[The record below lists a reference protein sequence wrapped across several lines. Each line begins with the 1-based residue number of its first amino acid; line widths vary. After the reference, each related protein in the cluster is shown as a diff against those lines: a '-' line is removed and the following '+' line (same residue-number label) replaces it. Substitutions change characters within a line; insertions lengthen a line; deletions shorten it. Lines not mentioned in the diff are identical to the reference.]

1 MVDGIEIDKDIAEE
15 TLLPDDLNSLAVGS
29 YVVPDPRKRKQ
40 YPYVVLGVV
49 LLSFITSLIIDF
61 VSFVPVIIILSIV
74 ALLLFLVNN
83 KFKIQQQEVIERI
96 TNNIDHSIGYY
107 SIALTFQF
115 TINNILTPVWTVIV
129 YSHENPPLNKTI
141 IEINAFSG
149 KVITEPYTENL
160 NAWEIFQK

>member
-1 MVDGIEIDKDIAEE
+1 MVDGIDIDKDIAEE

-61 VSFVPVIIILSIV
+61 VSFVPVIIILSII
-74 ALLLFLVNN
+74 AFLLFLVNN

-96 TNNIDHSIGYY
+96 TNNIEHSIGYY

-115 TINNILTPVWTVIV
+115 TFKNILTPVWTVIV

-149 KVITEPYTENL
+149 EVITEPYTENL
-160 NAWEIFQK
+160 NA

>member
-29 YVVPDPRKRKQ
+29 YVVPDPRKRSQ

-61 VSFVPVIIILSIV
+61 VSFVPVIIILNIV
-74 ALLLFLVNN
+74 ALLLFVVNN

-115 TINNILTPVWTVIV
+115 TFKNILTPVWTVIV
-129 YSHENPPLNKTI
+129 YSHESPPKFKTI
-141 IEINAFSG
+141 VEINAFSG
-149 KVITEPYTENL
+149 DIVTEPYSENL
-160 NAWEIFQK
+160 NA

>member
-29 YVVPDPRKRKQ
+29 YVVPDPRKRQQ
-40 YPYVVLGVV
+40 YPYIVLSVVLI
-49 LLSFITSLIIDF
+49 SFITSLMVDF
-61 VSFVPVIIILSIV
+61 VDFVPVLIILSFT
-74 ALLLFLVNN
+74 AFLLFFVDN
-83 KFKIQQQEVIERI
+83 KFKIQQQEVIEKI

-115 TINNILTPVWTVIV
+115 TFKNLLTPVWTVIV

-141 IEINAFSG
+141 IEISAFSG
-149 KVITEPYTENL
+149 RIITDPYTENI
-160 NAWEIFQK
+160 NA

>member
-1 MVDGIEIDKDIAEE
+1 MVDGIEIDKDIADE

-49 LLSFITSLIIDF
+49 LLSFITSLIIDY
-61 VSFVPVIIILSIV
+61 VSFVPVIIILSII

-83 KFKIQQQEVIERI
+83 KFKIQQQEVIEKV
-96 TNNIDHSIGYY
+96 TCNIDHSIGYY

-115 TINNILTPVWTVIV
+115 TFKNILTPVWTVIV

-160 NAWEIFQK
+160 NA

>member
-29 YVVPDPRKRKQ
+29 YVVPDPRKRSQ

-115 TINNILTPVWTVIV
+115 TLKNILTPVWTVIV

-149 KVITEPYTENL
+149 KIITEPYTENL
-160 NAWEIFQK
+160 NA

>member
-49 LLSFITSLIIDF
+49 ILSFITSLIIDF
-61 VSFVPVIIILSIV
+61 VSFIPVIIILSII

-107 SIALTFQF
+107 SLALTFQF
-115 TINNILTPVWTVIV
+115 NFKTIFTPVWTVIV
-129 YSHENPPLNKTI
+129 YSPENPPLNQTI

-160 NAWEIFQK
+160 NA

>member
-61 VSFVPVIIILSIV
+61 VSFIPVIIILSII

-96 TNNIDHSIGYY
+96 TNYIDHSIGYY

-115 TINNILTPVWTVIV
+115 TFKNILTPVWTVIV

-160 NAWEIFQK
+160 NA

>member
-49 LLSFITSLIIDF
+49 LLSFITSLVIDF
-61 VSFVPVIIILSIV
+61 VSFVPVIIILSII

-115 TINNILTPVWTVIV
+115 TLKNILTPVWTVIV

-149 KVITEPYTENL
+149 EVITDPYTENL
-160 NAWEIFQK
+160 NA

>member
-29 YVVPDPRKRKQ
+29 YVVPNPIKRKQ

-49 LLSFITSLIIDF
+49 LLSFITSFIIDF
-61 VSFVPVIIILSIV
+61 VSFVPVIIILSII

-115 TINNILTPVWTVIV
+115 TFKNILTPVWTVIV

-149 KVITEPYTENL
+149 KVITDPYTENL
-160 NAWEIFQK
+160 NA

>member
-1 MVDGIEIDKDIAEE
+1 MVDGIEIDKDVAEE

-29 YVVPDPRKRKQ
+29 YVVPDPRKRNQ

-115 TINNILTPVWTVIV
+115 TFKNILTPVWTVIV

-149 KVITEPYTENL
+149 KVITEPYTEKL
-160 NAWEIFQK
+160 NA

>member
-29 YVVPDPRKRKQ
+29 YVVPDPRKRRQ

-49 LLSFITSLIIDF
+49 LLSYITSLIIDF
-61 VSFVPVIIILSIV
+61 VSFVPVIIILSII

-115 TINNILTPVWTVIV
+115 TFKNILTPVWTVIV

-160 NAWEIFQK
+160 NA

>member
-29 YVVPDPRKRKQ
+29 YVVPDPRKRSQ

-49 LLSFITSLIIDF
+49 LFSFITSLIIDF

-115 TINNILTPVWTVIV
+115 TFKNILTPVWTVIV

-160 NAWEIFQK
+160 NA

>member
-40 YPYVVLGVV
+40 YPFVVLGVMI
-49 LLSFITSLIIDF
+49 LGFIASLMIDF
-61 VSFVPVIIILSIV
+61 VSFIPVIIILSIV
-74 ALLLFLVNN
+74 SLLLFFVNN
-83 KFKIQQQEVIERI
+83 KFKIQQTEVIEKI
-96 TNNIDHSIGYY
+96 TDNIDHSIGYY

-115 TINNILTPVWTVIV
+115 TLKNILTPVWTVIV
-129 YSHENPPLNKTI
+129 YSHENPPNNKTI
-141 IEINAFSG
+141 IEISAFSG

-160 NAWEIFQK
+160 NA

>member
-29 YVVPDPRKRKQ
+29 YVVPDPRKRQQ
-40 YPYVVLGVV
+40 YPYIVLSVVLI
-49 LLSFITSLIIDF
+49 SFIASLMAGF
-61 VSFVPVIIILSIV
+61 VDFVPVLIILCFT
-74 ALLLFLVNN
+74 AFLLFFVDN
-83 KFKIQQQEVIERI
+83 KFKIQQQEVIEKI

-115 TINNILTPVWTVIV
+115 TFKNLLTPVWTVIV

-141 IEINAFSG
+141 IEISAFSG
-149 KVITEPYTENL
+149 RVITDPYTENI
-160 NAWEIFQK
+160 NA

>member
-29 YVVPDPRKRKQ
+29 YVVPDPRKRSQ

-96 TNNIDHSIGYY
+96 TNNIGHSIGYY

-115 TINNILTPVWTVIV
+115 TIKNILTPVWTVIV

-160 NAWEIFQK
+160 NA

>member
-61 VSFVPVIIILSIV
+61 VSFVPVIIILSII
-74 ALLLFLVNN
+74 ALLLFLINN

-96 TNNIDHSIGYY
+96 TINIEHSIGYY

-115 TINNILTPVWTVIV
+115 TFKNILTPVWTVIV

-149 KVITEPYTENL
+149 EVITEPYTENL
-160 NAWEIFQK
+160 NA

>member
-1 MVDGIEIDKDIAEE
+1 MIDGIGIDKDIAEE

-49 LLSFITSLIIDF
+49 LLSFITSLIIEF
-61 VSFVPVIIILSIV
+61 VSFVPVIIILSSV

-83 KFKIQQQEVIERI
+83 KFQIQQQEVIEKI

-115 TINNILTPVWTVIV
+115 TFKNILTPVWTVIV

-160 NAWEIFQK
+160 NA

>member
-61 VSFVPVIIILSIV
+61 VSFVPVIIILSII

-115 TINNILTPVWTVIV
+115 TFKNILTPVWTVIV

-149 KVITEPYTENL
+149 KVITEPYTENI
-160 NAWEIFQK
+160 NA

>member
-49 LLSFITSLIIDF
+49 LLSFITSLVIDF
-61 VSFVPVIIILSIV
+61 VSFVPVIIILSII

-115 TINNILTPVWTVIV
+115 TLKNILTPVWTVIV

-160 NAWEIFQK
+160 NA

>member
-61 VSFVPVIIILSIV
+61 VFFIPVIIILSII

-115 TINNILTPVWTVIV
+115 TFKNILTPVWTVIV

-149 KVITEPYTENL
+149 KVITEAYTENL
-160 NAWEIFQK
+160 NA

>member
-49 LLSFITSLIIDF
+49 LLSFITSLIIEF
-61 VSFVPVIIILSIV
+61 VSFVPVIIILSVI
-74 ALLLFLVNN
+74 AFLLFLVNN
-83 KFKIQQQEVIERI
+83 KFQIQQQEVIEKI

-115 TINNILTPVWTVIV
+115 TFKNILTPVWTVIV

-160 NAWEIFQK
+160 NA